1 MAAVV
6 VEPDPRST
14 NNLPRSA
21 GTYAIVMRAQ
31 DRQQLQIGRLG
42 GVQLSKGW
50 YSISVAPLVQV
61 AWPRGR
67 ATPAMSQDPT
77 LAHRPPDLGHN
88 GAGSLV
94 QPAATEPR
102 TLLGA
107 GPPGPARSPEPFAG
121 FGASDC
127 QCLSHLVR
135 FPTREAVKTLFNA
148 LEAKVWIPQL

>member
-1 MAAVV
+1 M
-6 VEPDPRST
+6 PS
-14 NNLPRSA
+14 SA

-50 YSISVAPLVQV
+50 YVYVGSAFGPGGLAARVSRHLRCHKTRHWHIDHLI
-61 AWPRGR
+61 W
-67 ATPAMSQDPT
+67 ATTVREVWYSQ
-77 LAHRPPDLGHN
+77 RQRDLEHCW
-88 GAGSLV
+88 AQAALD
-94 QPAATEPR
+94 QPAAQN
-102 TLLGA
+102 LL
-107 GPPGPARSPEPFAG
+107 RG

>member
-1 MAAVV
+1 M
-6 VEPDPRST
+6 PS
-14 NNLPRSA
+14 SA

-50 YSISVAPLVQV
+50 YVYVGSAFGPGGLAARVSRHLRCHKTRHWHIDHLI
-61 AWPRGR
+61 W
-67 ATPAMSQDPT
+67 ATTVREVWYSQ
-77 LAHRPPDLGHN
+77 RQRDLEHCW
-88 GAGSLV
+88 AQAALD
-94 QPAATEPR
+94 QPAAR
-102 TLLGA
+102 NLL
-107 GPPGPARSPEPFAG
+107 RG